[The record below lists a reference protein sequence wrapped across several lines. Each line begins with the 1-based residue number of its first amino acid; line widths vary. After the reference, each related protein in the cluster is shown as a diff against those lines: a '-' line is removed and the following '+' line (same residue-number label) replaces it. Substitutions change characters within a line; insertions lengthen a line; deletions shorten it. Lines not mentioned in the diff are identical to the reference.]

1 MKKESESPNVLAH
14 AKVDVD
20 IFFYTVYSE
29 KNCAINILQWL
40 TTAVQGMG
48 TNYYIYRFLNTT
60 VRYYIYELPNRKY
73 PRVGSVTNC

>member
-14 AKVDVD
+14 AKVDVG

-29 KNCAINILQWL
+29 KNCAINILQWW

-48 TNYYIYRFLNTT
+48 TNY
-60 VRYYIYELPNRKY
+60 
-73 PRVGSVTNC
+73 